1 MSGNIP
7 MISPDRIGAAAPA
20 AALPLPPRTIELTEL
35 HSVSIDH
42 RLGYFR
48 HEQFVLF
55 GYCPGGQEVVWKDGH
70 SAGFGTGGWRTFL
83 EEIAPLA
90 NRRGCSLGSA
100 TSAGTHVLL
109 VDRAR
114 GTVYVAER
122 EPAEEFLS
130 AIHGIPPPTRRCLC
144 ALMDC
149 ATCLAR
155 RGIEREPEGLR
166 PAMALRD

>member
-1 MSGNIP
+1 AM
-7 MISPDRIGAAAPA
+7 
-20 AALPLPPRTIELTEL
+20 AALPLPPGIIELAEL
-35 HSVSIDH
+35 HSVSID
-42 RLGYFR
+42 RQLGYFR
-48 HEQFVLF
+48 DERFVLF
-55 GYCPGGQEVVWKDGH
+55 GYCPGGGEVVWKDGH

-90 NRRGCSLGSA
+90 NRLGCSLGSA

-122 EPAEEFLS
+122 EPAEEFL
-130 AIHGIPPPTRRCLC
+130 ARIYGIPPPTRRCLC

-155 RGIEREPEGLR
+155 RGIDAGAEGLR
-166 PAMALRD
+166 PAIPPRDRTGTDGAADS